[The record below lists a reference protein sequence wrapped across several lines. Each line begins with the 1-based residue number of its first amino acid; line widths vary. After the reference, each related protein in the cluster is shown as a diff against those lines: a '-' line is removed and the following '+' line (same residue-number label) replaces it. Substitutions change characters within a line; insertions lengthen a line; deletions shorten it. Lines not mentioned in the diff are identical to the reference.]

1 MPKLFEIIP
10 DKVIEKLKEYQ
21 RDEYGLKLVLPEE
34 PKQKPQE
41 IPVEPEMDLEEI
53 AKFMAEAPHHP
64 RKVA

>member
-10 DKVIEKLKEYQ
+10 DEVIKKLKQYQ
-21 RDEYGLKLVLPEE
+21 RDVHGKGLELPEE

-53 AKFMAEAPHHP
+53 AGFMAEAPHHQK
-64 RKVA
+64 RVA